1 MGCLPLV
8 GRDVY
13 VTQPMPSFTMGPISV
28 SPQFTHPT
36 HNASNM
42 HNSMSVMHK
51 PHTSYVALPIQ
62 APSGQALSLHGYGYV
77 EGTSNYN
84 TLASDIQA
92 SNGQVITSIGYG
104 RVEGTLINN
113 EHYNGTE
120 FQHSQSSNN
129 HGYAWNREEDNIR

>member
-62 APSGQALSLHGYGYV
+62 GPS
-77 EGTSNYN
+77 
-84 TLASDIQA
+84 
-92 SNGQVITSIGYG
+92 GQVITSIGYG
-104 RVEGTLINN
+104 RVEGTLIND
-113 EHYNGTE
+113 EHYHGTE

-129 HGYAWNREEDNIR
+129 HGYALNREEDNIR